1 MPRSADSPE
10 DDYIAAY
17 PAGEGLR
24 RVIDE
29 EQRTE
34 RDAPYDTDFLRR
46 KAERERL
53 ALVGDETDQLVREA
67 CDQDDP
73 DDTTADAMAALALS
87 CVLEAA
93 DVGLRSAVDIDSRRL
108 ELSDL
113 ITALNRLRGF
123 DGQPGII
130 SQLQMIQRD
139 LEDAAITKL
148 PKAAKGQR
156 AAKGQ
161 PEKWTELD
169 GLKLEHTVDT
179 KWAIE
184 SKRALTRLF
193 ADVPEQSRSPEVL
206 ADVVTTHIS
215 GIDGHWRVTEL
226 EESLGG
232 PIIENVP
239 ELDAAGDPVLYT
251 RGPNKGQPKVR
262 VEKRSRLIEEEWGDR
277 TEGREI
283 IRVHKGEA
291 DA

>member
-10 DDYIAAY
+10 DDYINAY
-17 PAGEGLR
+17 PAGEGVR

-29 EQRTE
+29 EKRME
-34 RDAPYDTDFLRR
+34 RDAPIDTEFLRR
-46 KAERERL
+46 KAEREHL
-53 ALVGDETDQLVREA
+53 TVVGDETDQLVREA

-73 DDTTADAMAALALS
+73 DDTTADAIAALALS

-93 DVGLRSAVDIDSRRL
+93 DVGLRSAVDVDADRL
-108 ELSDL
+108 ELVDL
-113 ITALNRLRGF
+113 VTALNRLRGF

-139 LEDAAITKL
+139 LEAAAVAKL
-148 PKAAKGQR
+148 PKATSGQR

-161 PEKWTELD
+161 PSKWTELD
-169 GLKLEHTVDT
+169 GLKLEHTIDS
-179 KWAIE
+179 KWAID
-184 SKRALTRLF
+184 SKRALARLF
-193 ADVPEQSRSPEVL
+193 ADVPDQARTPEVL

-215 GIDGHWRVTEL
+215 GIDGHWRTTEL

-232 PIIENVP
+232 PIVTETP
-239 ELDAAGDPVLYT
+239 EVDGEGNPVLYT

-262 VEKRSRLIEEEWGDR
+262 VEKRSRLVEEEWGDR
-277 TEGREI
+277 TEGRDM
-283 IRVHKGEA
+283 IRVHKGET